1 MMHIYNIILKIQNTL
16 MLLASCIEE
25 LESAVSLNDEE
36 DILERAY
43 DLIATYRR
51 IKNELEGINNR
62 LDATRE

>member
-25 LESAVSLNDEE
+25 LESAVSLNNEE
-36 DILERAY
+36 EVLERAY

-51 IKNELEGINNR
+51 IKNELE
-62 LDATRE
+62 LD

>member
-1 MMHIYNIILKIQNTL
+1 MHIYKIILKIQNTL

-25 LESAVSLNDEE
+25 LESAVSLNYEE

-51 IKNELEGINNR
+51 IKNELE
-62 LDATRE
+62 LD

>member
-1 MMHIYNIILKIQNTL
+1 MMNVYNIMLKIQNTL

-51 IKNELEGINNR
+51 IKNELE
-62 LDATRE
+62 LD

>member
-1 MMHIYNIILKIQNTL
+1 MMHIYKIILKIQNTL
-16 MLLASCIEE
+16 TLLASCIEE

-51 IKNELEGINNR
+51 IKNELE
-62 LDATRE
+62 LD

>member
-1 MMHIYNIILKIQNTL
+1 MNVYNIILKIQTSL

-51 IKNELEGINNR
+51 IKNELE
-62 LDATRE
+62 LD

>member
-1 MMHIYNIILKIQNTL
+1 MMNVYNIILKIQTSL
-16 MLLASCIEE
+16 TLLASCIEE

-51 IKNELEGINNR
+51 IKNELE
-62 LDATRE
+62 LD